1 VCVWCVCVCVCVCVR
16 EEREGKGGRKCRKF
30 FFSYTSFLFFVTHKH
45 KPTALRKGSLHE
57 FAWSSMLTCHGPAFL
72 TKYESK
78 ISEWVDFVHKANTVE
93 GILSI
98 VEKSHTPDVANPM
111 HTLQLAKQIVAPTL
125 LLGGAEDRV
134 ASPSE
139 IKRLASEAGKG
150 WDVILFEGANHNCVF
165 ETPVAW
171 REEVVRFLS

>member
-1 VCVWCVCVCVCVCVR
+1 
-16 EEREGKGGRKCRKF
+16 
-30 FFSYTSFLFFVTHKH
+30 
-45 KPTALRKGSLHE
+45 
-57 FAWSSMLTCHGPAFL
+57 MLTCHGAAFL

-78 ISEWVDFVHKANTVE
+78 IPEWVDFVHKANTVE

-98 VEKSHTPDVANPM
+98 VEKSQTLDVQNPM
-111 HTLQLAKQIVAPTL
+111 HTLQLARQVVAPTL
-125 LLGGAEDRV
+125 LLGGAEDKV
-134 ASPSE
+134 ASALE
-139 IKRLASEAGKG
+139 IERLAAEVGKG